1 MRKEYLCPTAVYW
14 VAFFSVFL
22 VGSVNVQGQSSMDK
36 RKANRPNVIYVMAD
50 QLRHDA
56 MGYAGNMKA
65 KTPNLDKLAGESLN
79 FTNCVS
85 VSPVCA
91 PHRASLLTGKY
102 SSSTGMVVNELRINP
117 NQTSIAHVVNDYGYN
132 TGYIGKW
139 HLYANEAGNHDEVRN
154 AYIPPGP
161 YRLGF
166 NGEWKA
172 FNFHHNNY
180 SGYYFEDTPEKLQ
193 YEKAYEPEAQFDM
206 AIDFVNRHANE
217 ENPFFLMLSV
227 GVPHDP
233 WRKEDVPEKYYEM
246 FEEEEFRLP
255 LSWKDSPD
263 PLMDRNT
270 DPHRWLNHWKK
281 KIPEF
286 KRGYH
291 AQVASLDDYM
301 GKLVRTLDSLG
312 LSENTILVFS
322 SDHGETFGENGRVY
336 KMTFYEGAARIPFLI
351 RWKGHIP
358 EGLRS
363 DALINTPDVMPTLL
377 GLMDL
382 PIPKEV
388 EGMDLSHICLGKEGP
403 EPEVAFLQG
412 MGHTFLWNDGHEWRA
427 VRDKRFTYATYLV
440 DGSELLFDNQLDPL
454 QMNNVIDDPYYAS
467 VYQDLKAKMQ
477 SKMEE
482 LNDEFKP
489 STWYKEH
496 WVDENRNIISSA
508 KGKFKSTN

>member
-1 MRKEYLCPTAVYW
+1 MKEKGFLNISS
-14 VAFFSVFL
+14 AFLLMLFL
-22 VGSVNVQGQSSMDK
+22 GSNSLYSQNSTDVK
-36 RKANRPNVIYVMAD
+36 KTKRPNVIYVMAD

-56 MGYAGNMKA
+56 MGYAGNHKA
-65 KTPNLDKLAGESLN
+65 KTPNLDKLASESLN

-117 NQTSIAHVVNDYGYN
+117 NQKTIAHVVSNNGYN
-132 TGYIGKW
+132 TAYFGKW
-139 HLYANEAGNHDEVRN
+139 HLYANEAGNHDKIRN

-166 NGEWKA
+166 DDEWKA
-172 FNFHHNNY
+172 FNFHHANY
-180 SGYYFEDTPEKLQ
+180 NGYYFENAPVKLQ
-193 YEKAYEPEAQFDM
+193 YDKPYEPEAQFDQ
-206 AIDFVNRHANE
+206 AIDYVTEHAND
-217 ENPFFLMLSV
+217 ENPFFMVLSV

-233 WRKEDVPEKYYEM
+233 WRKEDVPEEYYNM
-246 FEEEEFRLP
+246 FEDEEFRLP
-255 LSWKDSPD
+255 QSWQDTPD

-270 DPHRWLNHWKK
+270 DPERWLNHWKK

-286 KRGYH
+286 KRGYY

-301 GKLVRTLDSLG
+301 GRLMNTLEKSG
-312 LSENTILVFS
+312 IEENTIVVFS

-358 EGLRS
+358 AGLNS
-363 DALINTPDVMPTLL
+363 SALINTPDVMPTLL

-382 PIPKEV
+382 PIPEGV
-388 EGMDLSHICLGKEGP
+388 EGMDLSSVCLGKGGK
-403 EPEVAFLQG
+403 EPEIAFLQG
-412 MGHTFLWNDGHEWRA
+412 MGHTFLWKDGHEWRA
-427 VRDKRFTYATYLV
+427 VRDKRFTYARYLI
-440 DGSELLFDNQLDPL
+440 DGSELLFDNKKDPL
-454 QMNNVIDDPYYAS
+454 QMNNVVDDPYYQD
-467 VYQDLKAKMQ
+467 VYQDLKSKMK

-489 STWYKEH
+489 SSWYRDK
-496 WVDENRNIISSA
+496 WIDESRNIISSA
-508 KGKFKSTN
+508 KGKF